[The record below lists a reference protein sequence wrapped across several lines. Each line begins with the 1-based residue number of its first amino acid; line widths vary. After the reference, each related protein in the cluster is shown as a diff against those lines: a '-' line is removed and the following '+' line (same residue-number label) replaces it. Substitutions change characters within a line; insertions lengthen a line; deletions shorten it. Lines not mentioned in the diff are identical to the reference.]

1 MSENIEKPNF
11 RDLIKL
17 FVSPSNPFLDGESVK
32 EYEELRDSLHYN
44 LNLDQTIDQLKE
56 SFFIKFPDAT
66 NSEFIDW
73 FVSAFHNSWLT
84 EHCSDQIKDR
94 NQKVYQAYLN
104 ILETLNRTQSWLK
117 EDKLRTRIEIL
128 WQDRGGSYNL
138 LHHTVTIFCDIA
150 LACNQ
155 KGEYYI
161 SYNLDYRCQEMI
173 GKFFTNTL
181 LRRIYE
187 FTTGDLEPYLKL
199 SNLLYD
205 GMDLFADLLEESK
218 SDSTIKSFFVP
229 KI

>member
-1 MSENIEKPNF
+1 MDNYQSILKN
-11 RDLIKL
+11 LIL
-17 FVSPSNPFLDGESVK
+17 QFVSPSNPILDGESLK
-32 EYEELRDSLHYN
+32 EYEKLRDSLHYN
-44 LNLDQTIDQLKE
+44 LTLDQTIDQLKE

-73 FVSAFHNSWLT
+73 FVSAFHNSWLI
-84 EHCSDQIKDR
+84 EHCSVEIKDR
-94 NQKVYQAYLN
+94 NQKVYEAYLN
-104 ILETLNRTQSWLK
+104 LLETLNRTQSWLK

-187 FTTGDLEPYLKL
+187 FTMDDLEPYL
-199 SNLLYD
+199 NLNSLQVD
-205 GMDLFADLLEESK
+205 ESDNFTEALK
-218 SDSTIKSFFVP
+218 ESRDNEFVKASLVP
-229 KI
+229 KT

>member
-1 MSENIEKPNF
+1 MSENIEKPSF

-17 FVSPSNPFLDGESVK
+17 FVSPSNPILDVESLK
-32 EYEELRDSLHYN
+32 EYGELRDSLHYN
-44 LNLDQTIDQLKE
+44 LTLDQTIKQLKA
-56 SFFIKFPDAT
+56 SFLSKFPDAT

-84 EHCSDQIKDR
+84 EHCSDEIKDR
-94 NQKVYQAYLN
+94 NQIVYKAYLN

-117 EDKLRTRIEIL
+117 DEKLRTRIEIL

-161 SYNLDYRCQEMI
+161 SYNLDHRCQEMI

-181 LRRIYE
+181 LRRVDE
-187 FTTGDLEPYLKL
+187 FTMDELELYLKL
-199 SNLLYD
+199 SNLYND
-205 GMDLFADLLEESK
+205 GVDLFLDLLEESK
-218 SDSTIKSFFVP
+218 TDSTIKSCVVP
-229 KI
+229 EI

>member
-1 MSENIEKPNF
+1 MSESIEKPSF
-11 RDLIKL
+11 RDLITL
-17 FVSPSNPFLDGESVK
+17 FVSPSLDGEISK
-32 EYEELRDSLHYN
+32 NYEELRDLLHYN
-44 LNLDQTIDQLKE
+44 LALDQTIDQLKE
-56 SFFIKFPDAT
+56 SFLTKFPEST
-66 NSEFIDW
+66 NSDFIDW

-84 EHCSDQIKDR
+84 EHCSNEIKER

-138 LHHTVTIFCDIA
+138 MHQSVTIFCDIA

-187 FTTGDLEPYLKL
+187 FTMDDLEPYL
-199 SNLLYD
+199 NLNSLLVDESDNFTEALKQSRYD
-205 GMDLFADLLEESK
+205 EFVKASL
-218 SDSTIKSFFVP
+218 VP
-229 KI
+229 KSKIN

>member
-1 MSENIEKPNF
+1 MSENIKKPSF

-17 FVSPSNPFLDGESVK
+17 FVSPSNPILDGESLK
-32 EYEELRDSLHYN
+32 EYEDHRESLHYN
-44 LNLDQTIDQLKE
+44 LTLDQTIDQLKD
-56 SFFIKFPDAT
+56 SFLTKFPSAT

-84 EHCSDQIKDR
+84 EHCSDEIKDR

-128 WQDRGGSYNL
+128 WQDRRGSYNL

-155 KGEYYI
+155 RGEYYI

-187 FTTGDLEPYLKL
+187 FTMDDLEPYL
-199 SNLLYD
+199 NLNS
-205 GMDLFADLLEESK
+205 LLVDESDNFTEALK
-218 SDSTIKSFFVP
+218 DSRDNEFVNASLVP
-229 KI
+229 KS